1 MLPKRL
7 FDFIFSL
14 LGLVVIS
21 PVLVIAALI
30 AGWDTHSNGF
40 FIQERVGQYGKLFKI
55 VKLRTMD
62 IKTHSISNFGRFL
75 RKSKI
80 DELSQLYNVLIGD
93 MSFVGP
99 RPDVAGYYDILKG
112 EARKILELKPGL
124 TSEASL
130 KYFDE
135 DALLAQQEDP
145 LLYND
150 TVLFPDKVR
159 MNLEYYYNRSFLGD
173 LKIIWKTIFR

>member
-1 MLPKRL
+1 MTLKRL
-7 FDFIFSL
+7 FDFFAAF
-14 LGLVVIS
+14 LGLFLLAF
-21 PVLVIAALI
+21 PLLLFAAL
-30 AGWDTHSNGF
+30 AAWDTKSNGF
-40 FIQERVGQYGKLFKI
+40 FRQERIGQYGKPFWIL
-55 VKLRTMD
+55 KLRSMHKSTGE
-62 IKTHSISNFGRFL
+62 ISSYGKFL
-75 RKSKI
+75 RTSKI
-80 DELSQLYNVLIGD
+80 DELPQLYNVLIGE
-93 MSFVGP
+93 MSVVGP

-130 KYFDE
+130 KYYNE

>member
-14 LGLVVIS
+14 LALLLIS
-21 PVLVIAALI
+21 PVLMIAALI

-40 FIQERVGQYGKLFKI
+40 FIQERVGQFGKLFKI

-62 IKTHSISNFGRFL
+62 IKTQSISTFGRFL

-80 DELSQLYNVLIGD
+80 DELPQLYNVLIGE
-93 MSFVGP
+93 MSVVGP

-173 LKIIWKTIFR
+173 LKIIWKTLLR

>member
-1 MLPKRL
+1 M
-7 FDFIFSL
+7 
-14 LGLVVIS
+14 
-21 PVLVIAALI
+21 IAALI

-40 FIQERVGQYGKLFKI
+40 FIQERVGQFGKLFKI

-62 IKTHSISNFGRFL
+62 IKTQSISTFGRFL

-80 DELSQLYNVLIGD
+80 DELPQLYNVLIGE
-93 MSFVGP
+93 MSVVGP

-173 LKIIWKTIFR
+173 LKIIWKTLLR